1 MSPAPIEET
10 LTLSPYI
17 LQAMVHGMNKPHNV
31 ALLVADRAQIEK
43 WAGEQGIT
51 GADLLAHPRV
61 KELLRAEI
69 DRLSADWRGFDK
81 VRDFVVVGEELTVGN
96 DMLTPSLKVKRRN
109 VMTRYGA
116 ELDRLY
122 ASSSSG
128 SSSRTVSPSQ

>member
-1 MSPAPIEET
+1 MDGDGDAAQRIAGAHRYRQFTVDRLAFPHQSATVEILDVDAGGNGDREHPA
-10 LTLSPYI
+10 
-17 LQAMVHGMNKPHNV
+17 V
-31 ALLVADRAQIEK
+31 RC
-43 WAGEQGIT
+43 
-51 GADLLAHPRV
+51 
-61 KELLRAEI
+61 AEI

-109 VMTRYGA
+109 VMARYGA